1 MTQLSMRVLNFQR
14 VLIGV
19 VIFKKKFFSRAFFLK
34 NNMLQNPCEVV
45 QTGSLKEVPD
55 AVNKS
60 NGKPLIGLRGIMS
73 FHIMLH
79 HFFFYSPLNLNLMGA
94 VSK

>member
-1 MTQLSMRVLNFQR
+1 
-14 VLIGV
+14 
-19 VIFKKKFFSRAFFLK
+19 
-34 NNMLQNPCEVV
+34 MLQEHCEIVKNIPS
-45 QTGSLKEVPD
+45 TEAPNAL
-55 AVNKS
+55 NKS

-94 VSK
+94 VSKMKLF